1 MFASDPI
8 ATSSKFKTYLDIED
22 GEFVELNRIHDT
34 IEVNV
39 YDSQLDKVDV
49 SSRYLRMSVDT
60 EDTKLQAFP
69 NYMWKEMY
77 EIPKA
82 IRAVCNLELNETKK
96 AILQKP
102 ITLTGCGSA
111 YYVSEMGLYLRQMT
125 DPTNLTYCV
134 QADEIENKTSL
145 ESIDTLFCISQSGE
159 TFDTLE
165 PAKKVLS
172 QGHAVVGI
180 TNVGHSTLAKIA
192 THPIIQG
199 AGVERCVLI
208 RSLL

>member
-22 GEFVELNRIHDT
+22 GEFVELNRIYDT

-145 ESIDTLFCISQSGE
+145 ESIDTLFCISQLR
-159 TFDTLE
+159 D
-165 PAKKVLS
+165 
-172 QGHAVVGI
+172 I
-180 TNVGHSTLAKIA
+180 
-192 THPIIQG
+192 
-199 AGVERCVLI
+199 
-208 RSLL
+208 